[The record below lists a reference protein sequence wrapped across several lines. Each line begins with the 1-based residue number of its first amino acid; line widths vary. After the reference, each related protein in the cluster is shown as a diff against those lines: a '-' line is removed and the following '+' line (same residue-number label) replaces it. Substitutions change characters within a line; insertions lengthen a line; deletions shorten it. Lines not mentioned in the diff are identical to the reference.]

1 MSGLVAAK
9 KVARS
14 AGGPRERR
22 AKAGDLPD
30 KTGPDKKE
38 PVLAEP
44 VLAEPV
50 LTGQAGDSAPAS
62 SVPSAL
68 GHRPVGVSRPGPLTA
83 PMAEAGPLS
92 QRSYAGPVS
101 EAALKVLVDKA
112 RKGDRCAFDDLVRV
126 TWAGTYTLAYRL
138 TGNEEDAL
146 DVTQEAYLRALKGLP
161 RFRGEARFSTW
172 LYRVTA
178 NCASNQVARSWRS
191 RHDQLDPDGMDEARV
206 RDRRPEH
213 DPEAFASAGDERAI
227 LEQALLRLPWRLRQ
241 VVVLRDV
248 YDLSHKAIAAELGT
262 SEAATK
268 VRLQRA
274 RKRLR
279 EDLGRRLKGPEAPSR
294 RWRRGHVDA
303 LGASGGARP
312 DGTNF
317 AAGAVADMDDDGV
330 AS

>member
-1 MSGLVAAK
+1 MSGLVTAK
-9 KVARS
+9 KGARS
-14 AGGPRERR
+14 AGAPRPRPPTSV
-22 AKAGDLPD
+22 AGAPAE
-30 KTGPDKKE
+30 TGCLSRSPE
-38 PVLAEP
+38 P
-44 VLAEPV
+44 
-50 LTGQAGDSAPAS
+50 GSAPE
-62 SVPSAL
+62 
-68 GHRPVGVSRPGPLTA
+68 
-83 PMAEAGPLS
+83 AE
-92 QRSYAGPVS
+92 
-101 EAALKVLVDKA
+101 LKLLVDRA

-146 DVTQEAYLRALKGLP
+146 DVAQEAYLRALRGLP

-178 NCASNQVARSWRS
+178 NCASNQVARSWRT
-191 RHDQLDPDGMDEARV
+191 RHDQLDLDGMDEARV
-206 RDRRPEH
+206 CDRRPEH
-213 DPEAFASAGDERAI
+213 DPEAFASAGDERAL

-279 EDLGRRLKGPEAPSR
+279 EDLGRHLKGPEAPNR
-294 RWRRGHVDA
+294 RWRRGHGEAKDRPTAV
-303 LGASGGARP
+303 SP

-317 AAGAVADMDDDGV
+317 VAEAVADMDDDAV

>member
-1 MSGLVAAK
+1 MSGLVGGKKAAG

-14 AGGPRERR
+14 AGVSRTRRSRAGKPSVENGQPDNGQPDNGRPGQVEPGGQAAAPVEPVETDNR
-22 AKAGDLPD
+22 AKHVP
-30 KTGPDKKE
+30 KPGPSNGRAAQ
-38 PVLAEP
+38 L
-44 VLAEPV
+44 
-50 LTGQAGDSAPAS
+50 APA
-62 SVPSAL
+62 
-68 GHRPVGVSRPGPLTA
+68 RPPGPA
-83 PMAEAGPLS
+83 
-92 QRSYAGPVS
+92 S
-101 EAALKVLVDKA
+101 EAALKVLVDRA
-112 RKGDRCAFDDLVRV
+112 RKGDRFAFDELVRV

-146 DVTQEAYLRALKGLP
+146 DVTQEAYLRALRGLP

-178 NCASNQVARSWRS
+178 NCASNHLARSWRA
-191 RHDQLDPDGMDEARV
+191 RHDQLDPDGMDEASV
-206 RDRRPEH
+206 RDRRLEH
-213 DPEAFASAGDERAI
+213 DPEASASAGDERAL

-268 VRLQRA
+268 VGLQRA

-279 EDLGRRLKGPEAPSR
+279 EDLGVRLHGPEAPSR
-294 RWRRGHVDA
+294 RWRRAHSEGKGRPA
-303 LGASGGARP
+303 TGP

-317 AAGAVADMDDDGV
+317 VAEAVADMDDDAV

>member
-1 MSGLVAAK
+1 MSGLAK
-9 KVARS
+9 KATS
-14 AGGPRERR
+14 KKAGGKPTLTGGGPRIRGCR
-22 AKAGDLPD
+22 
-30 KTGPDKKE
+30 TGK
-38 PVLAEP
+38 L
-44 VLAEPV
+44 
-50 LTGQAGDSAPAS
+50 AS
-62 SVPSAL
+62 SP
-68 GHRPVGVSRPGPLTA
+68 P
-83 PMAEAGPLS
+83 
-92 QRSYAGPVS
+92 S
-101 EAALKVLVDKA
+101 EAALKALVDRA
-112 RKGDRCAFDDLVRV
+112 RKGDRSAFDELVRG

-146 DVTQEAYLRALKGLP
+146 DVTQEAYLRALRGLP

-213 DPEAFASAGDERAI
+213 DPEAFASAGDEREL

-248 YDLSHKAIAAELGT
+248 YDLSHKAIAAELET

-279 EDLGRRLKGPEAPSR
+279 EDLGRQLKGPEAPSR
-294 RWRRGHVDA
+294 RWRRGHTEA
-303 LGASGGARP
+303 KGPGLTGP
-312 DGTNF
+312 DGTNH
-317 AAGAVADMDDDGV
+317 AAGAVADRDDNAV

>member
-1 MSGLVAAK
+1 MSGLVAGKKAAG

-14 AGGPRERR
+14 SGAPRPRRSRAVRPSHEPAQPGPAEQPGQTEQVGRVGQVEEIEHS
-22 AKAGDLPD
+22 AQTGQPD
-30 KTGPDKKE
+30 KQSSPSQSRA
-38 PVLAEP
+38 V
-44 VLAEPV
+44 
-50 LTGQAGDSAPAS
+50 AS
-62 SVPSAL
+62 SATRPS
-68 GHRPVGVSRPGPLTA
+68 GP
-83 PMAEAGPLS
+83 P
-92 QRSYAGPVS
+92 S
-101 EAALKVLVDKA
+101 EAALKLLVDRA
-112 RKGDRCAFDDLVRV
+112 RKGDRCAFDELVRV
-126 TWAGTYTLAYRL
+126 TWAGTYTLAFRL

-146 DVTQEAYLRALKGLP
+146 DVTQEAYLRALRGLP

-178 NCASNQVARSWRS
+178 NCASNHRARSWRS
-191 RHDQLDPDGMDEARV
+191 RHDLLDPEGMDEASV

-213 DPEAFASAGDERAI
+213 DPEASASAGDERAL

-279 EDLGRRLKGPEAPSR
+279 EDLGRRLHGPEAPSR
-294 RWRRGHVDA
+294 RWRRAHADGKA
-303 LGASGGARP
+303 KPGAPAP
-312 DGTNF
+312 DGTKF
-317 AAGAVADMDDDGV
+317 ATEAVADMDDDAV

>member
-1 MSGLVAAK
+1 MKPVQAVPPVHAEDAAK
-9 KVARS
+9 
-14 AGGPRERR
+14 
-22 AKAGDLPD
+22 
-30 KTGPDKKE
+30 
-38 PVLAEP
+38 PVPTP
-44 VLAEPV
+44 VSGSGRPPQL
-50 LTGQAGDSAPAS
+50 APAR
-62 SVPSAL
+62 L
-68 GHRPVGVSRPGPLTA
+68 PGPA
-83 PMAEAGPLS
+83 
-92 QRSYAGPVS
+92 S
-101 EAALKVLVDKA
+101 EAALKVLVDRA
-112 RKGDRCAFDDLVRV
+112 RKGDRFAFDELVRV

-146 DVTQEAYLRALKGLP
+146 DVTQEAYLRALRGLP

-178 NCASNQVARSWRS
+178 NCASNHLARSWRA
-191 RHDQLDPDGMDEARV
+191 RHDQLDPDGMDEASV
-206 RDRRPEH
+206 RDRRLEH
-213 DPEAFASAGDERAI
+213 DPEASASAGDERAL

-268 VRLQRA
+268 VGLQRA

-279 EDLGRRLKGPEAPSR
+279 EDLGVRLKGPEAPNR
-294 RWRRGHVDA
+294 RWRRGHADGKGKPAPV
-303 LGASGGARP
+303 P

-317 AAGAVADMDDDGV
+317 AAEAVADMDDDAV